1 MEAKPGSSRVLFV
14 DDVMTTGATALEAIR
29 ALRQA
34 GHTVTEVCVLA
45 KRIL

>member
-1 MEAKPGSSRVLFV
+1 
-14 DDVMTTGATALEAIR
+14 MTTGATALEAIR

-34 GHTVTEVCVLA
+34 GYTVTGVCVLA